1 LSAAFVEFE
10 PHYTPA
16 GYAATTLTP
25 AVIRERIER
34 QETLVAIVADSIV
47 GTVTMEQ
54 RNSAIKVRSMAVLPS
69 VRGHGIARALL
80 IEVETRARERGCLR
94 LELITARFLNAA
106 IRLYESLGFREDLI
120 GPRELFGTPVI
131 PLSKVLS
138 SFR

>member
-1 LSAAFVEFE
+1 MLF
-10 PHYTPA
+10 
-16 GYAATTLTP
+16 
-25 AVIRERIER
+25 
-34 QETLVAIVADSIV
+34 
-47 GTVTMEQ
+47 
-54 RNSAIKVRSMAVLPS
+54 RS
-69 VRGHGIARALL
+69 GIARALL

-120 GPRELFGTPVI
+120 GPRELFGTPVV